1 MLSDIAQVHGFHS
14 DHDEIILIPIINL
27 NIFKKMQDFDGSSFK
42 VNCKSSARQIYFFL
56 NLSS

>member
-42 VNCKSSARQIYFFL
+42 VNCK
-56 NLSS
+56 